1 MRLVRTVFSVFGIQL
16 RRRRCRLARARRQML
31 AGSACGTTIK
41 TKEPYNCRHPPAPS
55 VLSCPSK
62 LNAKMDCLFIGRAC
76 ARTSRRRL
84 SLVGFV
90 NASEFG
96 WNPASRARRQITYL
110 GYGDAGR
117 GGHDSI
123 HLTAGRPPIVKQVG
137 GFPSAG
143 RVVVVPLLDT
153 RLKISRRAAST
164 SWTDGFS
171 SSSSSSNSISHA
183 FEAKDAS
190 STSTMSKP
198 SLVGQAASI
207 IDSARSF

>member
-1 MRLVRTVFSVFGIQL
+1 MPSALEFRSSCSCLPVSGAPLSPSDVSLVGMVSKYIVACLAGDLFRGEPRVGGRHVRVVRTVFSVFGIQL
-16 RRRRCRLARARRQML
+16 RRRRCRLARASRQML

-143 RVVVVPLLDT
+143 RVVVVPLLD
-153 RLKISRRAAST
+153 K
-164 SWTDGFS
+164 
-171 SSSSSSNSISHA
+171 
-183 FEAKDAS
+183 K
-190 STSTMSKP
+190 
-198 SLVGQAASI
+198 
-207 IDSARSF
+207 

>member
-16 RRRRCRLARARRQML
+16 RRRRCRLARASRQML

-96 WNPASRARRQITYL
+96 WSPASRARRQITYL

-123 HLTAGRPPIVKQVG
+123 HLAAGRSHDG
-137 GFPSAG
+137 E
-143 RVVVVPLLDT
+143 
-153 RLKISRRAAST
+153 T
-164 SWTDGFS
+164 SWRIPSVGRAVFVPCW
-171 SSSSSSNSISHA
+171 I
-183 FEAKDAS
+183 K
-190 STSTMSKP
+190 MSVRWTP
-198 SLVGQAASI
+198 SQMGLTPQDWEGS
-207 IDSARSF
+207 